1 VELSQHF
8 FLDRSLIGFE
18 TFDFVP
24 QLDFDWFAER
34 CFNFGLVEHVKLEE
48 GGLADVKLLQID
60 LVQKNVQGPQT
71 PGFVSSDEL
80 CLVVLVE
87 QSEFQEESLRLT
99 LNVLDKVLS
108 TLQEQLDEIEA
119 ENVLGSL
126 HLLLTERTHPDLCGE
141 AN

>member
-1 VELSQHF
+1 MELSEHF
-8 FLDRSLIGFE
+8 LLDRSFIGFE

-24 QLDFDWFAER
+24 QLDFDWFAEG
-34 CFNFGLVEHVKLEE
+34 CFHFCLVHHVKLEE
-48 GGLADVKLLQID
+48 GGLADVKLLQVD

-71 PGFVSSDEL
+71 PGLVSSDEL
-80 CLVVLVE
+80 RLVVLVE

-99 LNVLDKVLS
+99 LYMLDKVLS
-108 TLQEQLDEIEA
+108 TLQDQLDEIEA

-126 HLLLTERTHPDLCGE
+126 HLLLTERAHPDLCVE